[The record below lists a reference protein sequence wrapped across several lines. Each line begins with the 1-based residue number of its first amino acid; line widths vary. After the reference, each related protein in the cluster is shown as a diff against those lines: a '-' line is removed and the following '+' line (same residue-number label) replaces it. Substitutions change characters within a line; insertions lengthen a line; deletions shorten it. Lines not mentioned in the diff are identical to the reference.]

1 MGDIPRRA
9 GHESCGYAGRND
21 TAGQTGVPQSTH
33 RVRAREGTRRVGRN
47 RTVEDSTVL
56 VLSRKIGETIS
67 VGDGI
72 EIVVNRI
79 SGNRVTLGIK
89 APGNVRIVRGELDRY
104 DGQPTFDWAAADSEM
119 VAR

>member
-1 MGDIPRRA
+1 
-9 GHESCGYAGRND
+9 
-21 TAGQTGVPQSTH
+21 
-33 RVRAREGTRRVGRN
+33 
-47 RTVEDSTVL
+47 VEDSTVL

-89 APGNVRIVRGELDRY
+89 APGSVRIVRGELEPLPHGEDET
-104 DGQPTFDWAAADSEM
+104 TFEWSAAETEM
-119 VAR
+119 VAH

>member
-1 MGDIPRRA
+1 MLA
-9 GHESCGYAGRND
+9 AN
-21 TAGQTGVPQSTH
+21 Q
-33 RVRAREGTRRVGRN
+33 
-47 RTVEDSTVL
+47 TVEDSTVL

-89 APGNVRIVRGELDRY
+89 APGDVRIVRGELEPLPERVLS
-104 DGQPTFDWAAADSEM
+104 FEWAASESEM
-119 VAR
+119 VAH

>member
-1 MGDIPRRA
+1 MPHI
-9 GHESCGYAGRND
+9 E
-21 TAGQTGVPQSTH
+21 
-33 RVRAREGTRRVGRN
+33 
-47 RTVEDSTVL
+47 TVEDSAVL

-89 APGNVRIVRGELDRY
+89 APGSVRIVRGELDRF
-104 DGQPTFDWAAADSEM
+104 DGPTTFEWAASDPEM

>member
-1 MGDIPRRA
+1 M
-9 GHESCGYAGRND
+9 
-21 TAGQTGVPQSTH
+21 
-33 RVRAREGTRRVGRN
+33 
-47 RTVEDSTVL
+47 L

-89 APGNVRIVRGELDRY
+89 APGSVRIVRGELDRY
-104 DGQPTFDWAAADSEM
+104 EAPATFEWEAPDSEM

>member
-1 MGDIPRRA
+1 M
-9 GHESCGYAGRND
+9 
-21 TAGQTGVPQSTH
+21 
-33 RVRAREGTRRVGRN
+33 
-47 RTVEDSTVL
+47 L

-89 APGNVRIVRGELDRY
+89 APGSVRIVRGELDRY
-104 DGQPTFDWAAADSEM
+104 DGPTTFEWSASESEM
-119 VAR
+119 AAR

>member
-1 MGDIPRRA
+1 
-9 GHESCGYAGRND
+9 
-21 TAGQTGVPQSTH
+21 
-33 RVRAREGTRRVGRN
+33 
-47 RTVEDSTVL
+47 VL
-56 VLSRKIGETIS
+56 VLSRKIVETIS

-104 DGQPTFDWAAADSEM
+104 PSPDAAPAIETGDYPWSHAM
-119 VAR
+119 SVR

>member
-1 MGDIPRRA
+1 
-9 GHESCGYAGRND
+9 
-21 TAGQTGVPQSTH
+21 
-33 RVRAREGTRRVGRN
+33 
-47 RTVEDSTVL
+47 VEDSPVL

-89 APGNVRIVRGELDRY
+89 APGNVRIVRGELEIHD
-104 DGQPTFDWAAADSEM
+104 PVPMPSFSEWSASESEM
-119 VAR
+119 VAH

>member
-1 MGDIPRRA
+1 MG
-9 GHESCGYAGRND
+9 C
-21 TAGQTGVPQSTH
+21 
-33 RVRAREGTRRVGRN
+33 RN

-89 APGNVRIVRGELDRY
+89 APGSVRIVRGELDRF
-104 DGQPTFDWAAADSEM
+104 DGPATFEWAASDSEM

>member
-1 MGDIPRRA
+1 
-9 GHESCGYAGRND
+9 
-21 TAGQTGVPQSTH
+21 
-33 RVRAREGTRRVGRN
+33 
-47 RTVEDSTVL
+47 VEDSTVL

-89 APGNVRIVRGELDRY
+89 APGSVRIVRGELDRY
-104 DGQPTFDWAAADSEM
+104 EAPATFEWEAPDSEM